1 MMGRNM
7 KRNHHQEN
15 FCWLPR
21 GRVAVLL
28 LAAFLLS
35 SIQLFPLVINIVNII
50 INVVNIIINIAPMII
65 NIVIIIVNI
74 IINIVNIIIN
84 IVIKIVNIIINIVN
98 IIINIDINTA
108 NIIIIPVIPIVVI
121 YFLCPDIDV
130 GALTLN
136 TLKELFK
143 ITMTMTRPVHVCL

>member
-15 FCWLPR
+15 FCSLPR

-50 INVVNIIINIAPMII
+50 INIVNIIK
-65 NIVIIIVNI
+65 IVIIIVNI